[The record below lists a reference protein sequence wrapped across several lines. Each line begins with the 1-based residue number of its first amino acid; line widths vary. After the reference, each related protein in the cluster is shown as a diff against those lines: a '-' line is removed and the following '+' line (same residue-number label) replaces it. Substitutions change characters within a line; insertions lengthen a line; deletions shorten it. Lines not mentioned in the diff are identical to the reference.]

1 MLRTGLFRTAIRR
14 QTTLVSRAS
23 APFWVTHLN
32 DALSRAPAATVTAF
46 VALDAGSIFALF
58 AAYSALGVTVP
69 ADFTAAFAVSRL
81 LRRFRFPVDAAV
93 AAGLARLHPP
103 LTLVRVD
110 ALMGGSGSGG
120 GSGSAAAAGTSM
132 WSRASQA
139 VRGTLER
146 YGLAY
151 FVASRCVVSVAS
163 VSSIFLALRTGV
175 SIFGVDVTSAM
186 AALES
191 AVPGALGGSV
201 VAGAGAWAAAAVTA
215 GPAFPLILYCAATVG
230 RATAGLPPA
239 EVQSVVSSPSAVP
252 ALTVTHEPSRFFI
265 RVADTEAT
273 LFYSLTDGDAMDIR
287 SVVVPPAA
295 RGAGT
300 ASVLVEAALA
310 WADGQGRTRV
320 FATCEYV
327 HASWAPKRAHRLGW
341 SYDAQT
347 RTLRKK

>member
-1 MLRTGLFRTAIRR
+1 MLRRAGLFRAAIRR
-14 QTTLVSRAS
+14 QSTSLAPRAP
-23 APFWVTHLN
+23 PFWVTHLN

-58 AAYSALGVTVP
+58 AAYSAMGVVVP

-110 ALMGGSGSGG
+110 ALLGGSGASGG
-120 GSGSAAAAGTSM
+120 GAAGTSL
-132 WSRASQA
+132 WSRASGA
-139 VRGTLER
+139 VRGTLET

-151 FVASRCVVSVAS
+151 FVASRCVVSVVS

-201 VAGAGAWAAAAVTA
+201 IAGAGAWAAAAVTA

-230 RATAGLPPA
+230 RAATDASAGTGEPPVGA
-239 EVQSVVSSPSAVP
+239 ARVVRHAPPRFVVSVGGA
-252 ALTVTHEPSRFFI
+252 
-265 RVADTEAT
+265 EAY
-273 LFYSLTDGDAMDIR
+273 LLYSMIGDDAIDIR
-287 SVVVPPAA
+287 SVVVPPTA

-300 ASVLVEAALA
+300 AGALVEAALE
-310 WADGQGRTRV
+310 WAHGQGRNRV
-320 FATCEYV
+320 LATCDYV
-327 HASWAPKRAHRLGW
+327 HASWAPKKAAAFGWAFDAH
-341 SYDAQT
+341 T
-347 RTLRKK
+347 RVLIRK